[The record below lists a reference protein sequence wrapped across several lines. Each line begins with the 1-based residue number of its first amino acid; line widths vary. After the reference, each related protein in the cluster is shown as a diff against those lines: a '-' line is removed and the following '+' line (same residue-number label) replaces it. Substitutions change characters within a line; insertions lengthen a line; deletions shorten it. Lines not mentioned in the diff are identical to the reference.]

1 MSYRITIQTMVIIIN
16 RHTEFS
22 IGVYSF
28 LHAVFPVVCS
38 SVFHSSVHRLL
49 LLWLTVKI
57 ILPPSKRCVCV
68 YVCVCVWG
76 GGGGG
81 GVCGRG
87 GGGGGGRGMG
97 YSKRRELAPRLHN
110 VRKRHFMWGRL
121 WMIYNKNDLNRII
134 LIWRKL
140 FVRNF
145 IILISKTY
153 ILLFVFARVRY
164 CNSGYLLTQGLLHSA
179 SK

>member
-1 MSYRITIQTMVIIIN
+1 MVIIIN

-57 ILPPSKRCVCV
+57 ILPPSKRCVCMC
-68 YVCVCVWG
+68 VCVCVG

-81 GVCGRG
+81 SGRG
-87 GGGGGGRGMG
+87 GGGEG
-97 YSKRRELAPRLHN
+97 
-110 VRKRHFMWGRL
+110 
-121 WMIYNKNDLNRII
+121 
-134 LIWRKL
+134 
-140 FVRNF
+140 
-145 IILISKTY
+145 
-153 ILLFVFARVRY
+153 
-164 CNSGYLLTQGLLHSA
+164 SGVL
-179 SK
+179 